1 MDGKGHVAD
10 ATTSTDKV
18 RTTAARVVWG
28 IFLVFGLV
36 LASAALLIALEANP
50 DNGLV
55 SFVLDF
61 ANAIDLGIF
70 DLDNPIRQFTGE
82 NAEIKEALLS
92 YGLGAVAYLVV
103 GRHPGARDPALSGAP
118 GDPEHAVR

>member
-1 MDGKGHVAD
+1 M
-10 ATTSTDKV
+10 SS
-18 RTTAARVVWG
+18 VWCSR
-28 IFLVFGLV
+28 
-36 LASAALLIALEANP
+36 SAALLIALEANP

-103 GRHPGARDPALSGAP
+103 GRILERVIQP
-118 GDPEHAVR
+118 

>member
-1 MDGKGHVAD
+1 VDGKGHVAD
-10 ATTSTDKV
+10 TTTNTDKV

-61 ANAIDLGIF
+61 AKAIDLGIF
-70 DLDNPIRQFTGE
+70 DLSNPIREFTGE
-82 NAEIKEALLS
+82 NADIKEALLS

-103 GRHPGARDPALSGAP
+103 GRVLERLIQP
-118 GDPEHAVR
+118 

>member
-1 MDGKGHVAD
+1 MDSKGHVAD

-70 DLDNPIRQFTGE
+70 DLDNPIRQFSGE
-82 NAEIKEALLS
+82 NSEIKEALLS

-103 GRHPGARDPALSGAP
+103 GRLLERVIQP
-118 GDPEHAVR
+118 

>member
-1 MDGKGHVAD
+1 MDGKGHVTET
-10 ATTSTDKV
+10 TTSTDKI

-55 SFVLDF
+55 NFVLDF

-70 DLDNPIRQFTGE
+70 DLDNPIREFNGE
-82 NAEIKEALLS
+82 NSEIKEALLS
-92 YGLGAVAYLVV
+92 YGLGAVVYLVI
-103 GRHPGARDPALSGAP
+103 GRVLERVIQP
-118 GDPEHAVR
+118 